1 MGTQLRLIR
10 PLILL
15 FVFSNA
21 LFLLNKQWLAKWGLD
36 SNVLIIANLLF
47 FVISLVAFYLQK
59 RGVENKNPN
68 VFVRGVMGGMMIK
81 MFLVIVSLMIY
92 VLVWKESFSK
102 MSVLAAMFLYLIYL
116 AVEVAVA
123 TKMNKQ
129 KNA

>member
-1 MGTQLRLIR
+1 MGTHLRLIR

-15 FVFSNA
+15 FVFANA
-21 LFLLNKQWLAKWGLD
+21 LFLLNKKWLAKWGLD
-36 SNVLIIANLLF
+36 RNVLIIANLLF
-47 FVISLVAFYLQK
+47 FVISLIAFYLQK

-81 MFLVIVSLMIY
+81 MFLVVVSLMIY